1 MATTNRYGETVRSY
15 MTIVLLNGEPVPC
28 GRFERPVGPNRRDI
42 LAYTAKEIPAF
53 LAREKYP
60 QLADALETANSRRVY
75 HLPHPTPSPT
85 RPTPSPTREP
95 VTLRGYATPAVDLD
109 DLVSIPDPDETATDP
124 DAPAPVPDEPAPITQ
139 HDPQFAQYC
148 TEGIPPRDYIQRLDF
163 SASMAMHSALNGR
176 MLAATIAMEQAI
188 GRGDVRVQLAL
199 YGFPWSFYARQYV
212 TDERVRGERVRGE
225 RVRGERVRGEPASLP
240 RHWVPPG
247 HFLEMYSLINRGRLR
262 HDVSYS

>member
-60 QLADALETANSRRVY
+60 QLADALKTANSRRVY
-75 HLPHPTPSPT
+75 HLT

-95 VTLRGYATPAVDLD
+95 VTLRGYATPAVGLD

-163 SASMAMHSALNGR
+163 SASMAMRSALNGR

-199 YGFPWSFYARQYV
+199 YGFPWSSNARQYV
-212 TDERVRGERVRGE
+212 TD
-225 RVRGERVRGEPASLP
+225 ERVRGEPASLP